1 MQDQPIFR
9 ASVRTVPVY
18 ATVLDANGRLVPD
31 LTQDDFSVT
40 DNGKPAEIA
49 LFSSEPQPFTA
60 VVMMDTS
67 ASMTANLKL
76 LNRAAEQFLLRLLP
90 VDRAQVGAFNDK
102 IQLSGTFTN
111 NRDELIAAL
120 DDLYFGNPTR
130 LNDAIAAS
138 LDALQGVDGRRVML
152 VFTDGEDTA
161 SRIGFGKVLER
172 SRDEEVMVYSIG
184 LESEYFNG
192 VRVVRSKPSRDLR
205 KISEET
211 GGGYFELQKQR
222 RPGADLQ
229 PRRDGAAE
237 PVPDCVHSADARW
250 QGAQARRARES
261 SGDDRPGAQELSGRI
276 RPVLAADSRGLDEH
290 YGDQRNREQ
299 DADDGFGR
307 RGEVQLIDTGT
318 WCVPPSGLDGG
329 FPRRV
334 PAVRAGRARLRGR
347 PPVTPRSAPGRTPS
361 PTAAGRGS
369 PARHCPRSTPRHRAR
384 RPVPLATDT
393 AAECIVPKA

>member
-1 MQDQPIFR
+1 MKFSALVPALAVALLGVVASAAPQDQPTFR
-9 ASVRTVPVY
+9 SSVRTVPVY
-18 ATVLDANGRLVPD
+18 ATVLDSTGRLVPD
-31 LTQDDFSVT
+31 LVQGDFSVF

-130 LNDAIAAS
+130 LNDAIATS
-138 LDALQGVDGRRVML
+138 LDALQGIDGRRVVL
-152 VFTDGEDTA
+152 VFTDGEDTS
-161 SRIGFGKVLER
+161 SRTRFGTVLER
-172 SRDEEVMVYSIG
+172 ARDEEVMVYSIG

-211 GGGYFELQKQR
+211 GGGYFELQKTI
-222 RPGADLQ
+222 DLS
-229 PRRDGAAE
+229 PTFSR
-237 PVPDCVHSADARW
+237 V
-250 QGAQARRARES
+250 
-261 SGDDRPGAQELSGRI
+261 AQELRSQYLIGFAPATLDGKVHKLEVRVN
-276 RPVLAADSRGLDEH
+276 RPGMTVRARKSYLAA
-290 YGDQRNREQ
+290 
-299 DADDGFGR
+299 AD
-307 RGEVQLIDTGT
+307 
-318 WCVPPSGLDGG
+318 
-329 FPRRV
+329 
-334 PAVRAGRARLRGR
+334 
-347 PPVTPRSAPGRTPS
+347 RS
-361 PTAAGRGS
+361 
-369 PARHCPRSTPRHRAR
+369 
-384 RPVPLATDT
+384 
-393 AAECIVPKA
+393 